1 MKKYLVSIRIATEY
15 KGFSHAQRSFEA
27 ENPAAAIVKANAY
40 IKEHKWE
47 GAQVTALYEK
57 LWDINPQA

>member
-1 MKKYLVSIRIATEY
+1 MKKYLVSIRIA
-15 KGFSHAQRSFEA
+15 KGLNHVKRSFEA
-27 ENPAAAIVKANAY
+27 ENPAGAILKANAY

-57 LWDINPQA
+57 LWDINPLD

>member
-1 MKKYLVSIRIATEY
+1 MKKYLVTIRIATNRNRVY
-15 KGFSHAQRSFEA
+15 RLFEA

-47 GAQVTALYEK
+47 AQVVALYEK
-57 LWDINPQA
+57 LWDINPTA

>member
-1 MKKYLVSIRIATEY
+1 MKKYLVSIRIAARLNRV
-15 KGFSHAQRSFEA
+15 FRHFEA

-47 GAQVTALYEK
+47 GAQVVALYEK
-57 LWDINPQA
+57 LWDINPTA